1 MIRHILAV
9 ALAASLASCAQSPE
23 TPAAAQEARPDPL
36 PGTKLSVDQLKAQM
50 FHVSAGKRLKG
61 AWPNGAQ
68 DRGRT
73 FIRRRQCHGD
83 AVDG

>member
-1 MIRHILAV
+1 MIRQTLAV
-9 ALAASLASCAQSPE
+9 ALALGLTSCAPSPE

-61 AWPNGAQ
+61 RLAE
-68 DRGRT
+68 
-73 FIRRRQCHGD
+73 RR
-83 AVDG
+83 